1 MLSFTFYTMARK
13 LRNNDEELLDAATL
27 ERVISLLNP
36 QDGTKPIS
44 KKEACEIL
52 KIAYNTTRL
61 NKIIEEYKE
70 KKERTRQRREALRGK
85 PATQQEIVSVITDYL
100 QGVSVKEIADG
111 LYRGTTFVESILDSN
126 AVPRRARSQNYDNP
140 ELVPE
145 DAMCDRFSTGEIVYS
160 MRYDSTARIESFFD
174 SADSTK
180 YPKGRIYRIWLLS
193 EKWQQCAYQPVWE
206 LASLKH
212 LQEIGVRL

>member
-1 MLSFTFYTMARK
+1 MARK
-13 LRNNDEELLDAATL
+13 AKNTDEELLDAATI
-27 ERVISLLNP
+27 ERVISLLEP
-36 QDGTKPIS
+36 ADGSKPVT

-61 NKIIEEYKE
+61 GKLIEDYKA
-70 KKERTRQRREALRGK
+70 KKERTEARRKALRGK
-85 PATQQEIVSVITDYL
+85 PATPDEIKYAISEYL
-100 QGVSVKEIADG
+100 TGASVKEIGDS
-111 LYRGTTFVESILDSN
+111 LYRGTAFVESILDAH
-126 AVPRRARSQNYDNP
+126 AVPRRARSQNYERP

-145 DAMCDRFSTGEIVYS
+145 DAMADRFAPGEIVYS
-160 MRYDSTARIESFFD
+160 MRYDSIARIESFFD
-174 SADSTK
+174 SADSSR

-212 LQEIGVRL
+212 LKELGVTL

>member
-1 MLSFTFYTMARK
+1 MARK
-13 LRNNDEELLDAATL
+13 SKNTDEELLDAATI
-27 ERVISLLNP
+27 ERVISLLEP
-36 QDGTKPIS
+36 ADGSKPVT

-61 NKIIEEYKE
+61 GKLIEDYKA
-70 KKERTRQRREALRGK
+70 KKERTEARRKALRGK
-85 PATQQEIVSVITDYL
+85 PATPDEIKYAISEYL
-100 QGVSVKEIADG
+100 TGAAVKEIGDS
-111 LYRGTTFVESILDSN
+111 LYRGTAFVESILDAH
-126 AVPRRARSQNYDNP
+126 AVPRRARSQNYERP

-145 DAMCDRFSTGEIVYS
+145 DAMADRFAPGEIVYS
-160 MRYDSTARIESFFD
+160 MRYDSIARIESFFD
-174 SADSTK
+174 SADSSR

-212 LQEIGVRL
+212 LKELGVTL

>member
-1 MLSFTFYTMARK
+1 MVRK
-13 LRNNDEELLDAATL
+13 SKNTDEETLDAATI
-27 ERVISLLNP
+27 ERVISLLEP
-36 QDGTKPIS
+36 EEGIKPIT

-61 NKIIEEYKE
+61 GKLIEEYKS
-70 KKERTRQRREALRGK
+70 KKARNEQRRKALRGK
-85 PATQQEIVSVITDYL
+85 PATIDEIKYSIVEYL
-100 QGVSVKEIADG
+100 AGKPVKEIADT
-111 LYRGTTFVESILDSN
+111 LYRGTSFVESILDSN
-126 AVPRRARSQNYDNP
+126 AVPRRGRSFNYDKP

-145 DAMCDRFSTGEIVYS
+145 AAMSDRFTPGEIVYS

-174 SADSTK
+174 SADSEK

-212 LQEIGVRL
+212 LKELGVIL

>member
-1 MLSFTFYTMARK
+1 MARK
-13 LRNNDEELLDAATL
+13 SRNTDEELLDAATI
-27 ERVISLLNP
+27 ERVISLLEP
-36 QDGTKPIS
+36 ADGAKPIT
-44 KKEACEIL
+44 KKESCEIL

-61 NKIIEEYKE
+61 GKLIEDYKA
-70 KKERTRQRREALRGK
+70 KKERTEARRKALRGK
-85 PATQQEIVSVITDYL
+85 PATHDEIKYAISEYL
-100 QGVSVKEIADG
+100 TGASVKEIGDS
-111 LYRGTTFVESILDSN
+111 LYRGTAFIESILDAH
-126 AVPRRARSQNYDNP
+126 AVPRRARSQNYERP

-145 DAMCDRFSTGEIVYS
+145 DAMVDRFAPGEIVYS

-174 SADSTK
+174 SSDTSK

-212 LQEIGVRL
+212 LKELGVTL

>member
-1 MLSFTFYTMARK
+1 MVRK
-13 LRNNDEELLDAATL
+13 SKSTEEGITQEAL
-27 ERVISLLNP
+27 ELVISKLEP
-36 QDGTKPIS
+36 KEGEAAWTK
-44 KKEACEIL
+44 KAACEYL

-61 NKIIEEYKE
+61 GKLIEDYKA
-70 KKERTRQRREALRGK
+70 KKERTEARRKALRGK
-85 PATQQEIVSVITDYL
+85 PATHDEIKYAISEYL
-100 QGVSVKEIADG
+100 TGASVKEIGDS
-111 LYRGTTFVESILDSN
+111 LYRGTAFVESILDAH
-126 AVPRRARSQNYDNP
+126 AVPRRARSQNYERP

-145 DAMCDRFSTGEIVYS
+145 DAMVDRFAPGEIVYS

-174 SADSTK
+174 SADSSR

-212 LQEIGVRL
+212 LKELGVTL